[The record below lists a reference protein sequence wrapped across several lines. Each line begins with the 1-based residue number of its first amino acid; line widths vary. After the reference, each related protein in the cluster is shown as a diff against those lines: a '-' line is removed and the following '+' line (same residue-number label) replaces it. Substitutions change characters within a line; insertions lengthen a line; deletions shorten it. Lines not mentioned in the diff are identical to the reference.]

1 MRVPVSPED
10 LPERMRGSWHV
21 DAHRGPLP
29 VMLSPHALVSTVF
42 ALDLTSLEPGQS
54 IRTAFG
60 RFDTEEV
67 REAPGV
73 SSVTL
78 RTSAPGLV
86 ALFNLTAI
94 ESSSGSRSVVLYNS
108 VEPRSWVGRL
118 YFRAIEPFHHVAME
132 VALRRLGRSRAT
144 RRRRLDGFDLLAR
157 LMDLVDFPALHAGW
171 YRVLGGRLGGRNTLL
186 LISIGRRTG
195 LPRTTPL
202 LFVREGADYVII
214 ASNGGDEPYPG
225 WWYNLRANP
234 EVEIQVGRR
243 RIACRA
249 IETDETERKRLA
261 AKLDAIYGGYETYR
275 RKTRRDLTIFRLQPR
290 LDPGLEPGP

>member
-10 LPERMRGSWHV
+10 LPERMRRSWHV
-21 DAHRGPLP
+21 DAHRGRLP
-29 VMLSPHALVSTVF
+29 VMLSPHALVSAVF
-42 ALDLTSLEPGQS
+42 ALDLPSLEPGQS

-67 REAPGV
+67 RETPGV

-86 ALFNLTAI
+86 AHFNLTAV
-94 ESSSGSRSVVLYNS
+94 ESASGSRSVVLYNS
-108 VEPRSWVGRL
+108 VEPGSWVGRL

-132 VALRRLGRSRAT
+132 VALRRLARASAT
-144 RRRRLDGFDLLAR
+144 GSRRLGRFDLLAR
-157 LMDLVDFPALHAGW
+157 LMDLVDFPALHAWW
-171 YRVLGGRLGGRNTLL
+171 YRVLRGRLAGSNTLL
-186 LISIGRRTG
+186 LTSIGRRTG

-202 LFVREGADYVII
+202 LFAREGADYVII
-214 ASNGGDEPYPG
+214 ASNGGDDPYPG

-249 IETDETERKRLA
+249 SEADGAERERLA

-275 RKTRRDLTIFRLQPR
+275 LKTRRDLTIFRLRPR
-290 LDPGLEPGP
+290 LDQV